1 MTSAPGKD
9 AGPPQRLSCSVAQA
23 RCGDCYTDT
32 GKIIWA
38 EFLVAQIGAPR
49 PRVYGTRGRLSVRGR
64 RRPCTRQRVM
74 STKTM
79 GRLAT
84 VLNAASFRPH
94 Q

>member
-23 RCGDCYTDT
+23 RCGVCYTDT

-49 PRVYGTRGRLSVRGR
+49 PGCMAPGGGFPCGGAAAPARVSG
-64 RRPCTRQRVM
+64 
-74 STKTM
+74 
-79 GRLAT
+79 
-84 VLNAASFRPH
+84 
-94 Q
+94 